1 MDLLVQILVN
11 GILLGGLYAVMA
23 LGLALVWGVL
33 NIVNLA
39 HGAFIMLGGYVSW
52 FLFIYLG
59 IDPFLGLP
67 ITAVVM
73 FILGYALQRGIL
85 NLIVRAPM
93 FNTLLITF
101 GLEVVLTYLAQ
112 LVFTA
117 DFRAINPS
125 YAGNSLTLGFV
136 TIPVVRLAA
145 FVVALALTVGM
156 WLFLLHTRL
165 GRAIRATAQ
174 NLVAARLYGVE
185 PRHLYAMTFGLGIA
199 LAGAAGGLYGTVS
212 QINPYIGAPLTAKC
226 FAIAIIGG
234 LENPLGV
241 IVGGLFLGIIESLTA
256 LYIGPT
262 FSDVASFGI
271 LVLVLIIRPSGLLG
285 RTT

>member
-1 MDLLVQILVN
+1 MDLLAQILIN
-11 GILLGGLYAVMA
+11 GTLLGGLYAVMA

-39 HGAFIMLGGYVSW
+39 HGAFIMLGAYASW
-52 FLFIYLG
+52 YLYTYLHV
-59 IDPFLGLP
+59 DSFLGLP
-67 ITAVVM
+67 ITALLM
-73 FILGYALQRGIL
+73 FALGYALQRGLL
-85 NLIVRAPM
+85 NLVVRAPM

-112 LVFTA
+112 LAFSA
-117 DFRAINPS
+117 DFRTINPP
-125 YAGNSLTLGFV
+125 YAGSSLLFGPV
-136 TIPVVRLAA
+136 VIPVVRLAA
-145 FVVALALTVGM
+145 FGVAIVLTVGM
-156 WLFLLHTRL
+156 WLFLLHSRL

-185 PRHLYAMTFGLGIA
+185 PRHLYATTFALGIA

-212 QINPYIGAPLTAKC
+212 QINPYIGASLTAKS

-234 LENPLGV
+234 LDNPLGV
-241 IVGGLFLGIIESLTA
+241 IVGGLFLGIIESLTT

-262 FSDVASFGI
+262 FADVASFGI
-271 LVLVLIIRPSGLLG
+271 LVLVLIVRPSGLLG
-285 RTT
+285 KTA

>member
-1 MDLLVQILVN
+1 MDLLGQILIN
-11 GILLGGLYAVMA
+11 GVLLGGLYAVMA

-39 HGAFIMLGGYVSW
+39 HGAFIMLGAYLSW
-52 FLFIYLG
+52 HLYTYLG

-67 ITAVVM
+67 LTATVM
-73 FILGYALQRGIL
+73 FVVGYALQRGLL
-85 NLIVRAPM
+85 NLVVRAPM

-112 LVFTA
+112 LSFSA
-117 DFRAINPS
+117 DFRTINPP
-125 YAGNSLTLGFV
+125 YAGNSIALG
-136 TIPVVRLAA
+136 PVVIPLARLMA
-145 FVVALALTVGM
+145 FGVAVVLTVGM
-156 WLFLLHTRL
+156 WLFLLHSKL

-185 PRHLYAMTFGLGIA
+185 PRRLYAVTFGIGIG

-212 QINPYIGAPLTAKC
+212 QINPYIGATLTAKC

-234 LENPLGV
+234 LDNPLGV
-241 IVGGLFLGIIESLTA
+241 LVGGLVLGIIESLTV
-256 LYIGPT
+256 LYVGAT
-262 FSDVASFGI
+262 FGDVASFGV
-271 LVLVLIIRPSGLLG
+271 LVLVLILRPSGLLG
-285 RTT
+285 KTA

>member
-1 MDLLVQILVN
+1 VALLAQILLN
-11 GILLGGLYAVMA
+11 GVLLGGLYAVMA

-39 HGAFIMLGGYVSW
+39 HGAFIMLGAYASW
-52 FLFIYLG
+52 FLYTDAH

-67 ITAVVM
+67 LTAVLL
-73 FILGYALQRGIL
+73 FALGYALQRGLL
-85 NLIVRAPM
+85 NLVVRAPM

-112 LVFTA
+112 LAFSA
-117 DFRAINPS
+117 DFRTINPP
-125 YAGNSLTLGFV
+125 YAGNSFQLGPLTFPLARVLAFAVAIVLTL
-136 TIPVVRLAA
+136 A
-145 FVVALALTVGM
+145 M

-185 PRHLYAMTFGLGIA
+185 PRHLYAVTFGLGIA

-212 QINPYIGAPLTAKC
+212 QINPYIGASLTAKS
-226 FAIAIIGG
+226 FAISIIGG
-234 LENPLGV
+234 LDNPLGV
-241 IVGGLFLGIIESLTA
+241 IVGGLFLGVVESLTA

-271 LVLVLIIRPSGLLG
+271 LLLVLIVRPSGLLG
-285 RTT
+285 KTA

>member
-1 MDLLVQILVN
+1 VDLLAQILVN
-11 GILLGGLYAVMA
+11 GVLQGGLYAVMA

-39 HGAFIMLGGYVSW
+39 HGAFIMLGGYASW
-52 FLFIYLG
+52 YLYTYLH

-67 ITAVVM
+67 LTAVVM
-73 FILGYALQRGIL
+73 FAFGYGIQRGLL
-85 NLIVRAPM
+85 NLVIRAPM

-112 LVFTA
+112 LVFSA
-117 DFRAINPS
+117 DFRTINPP
-125 YAGNSLTLGFV
+125 YAGSSFALGPLV
-136 TIPVVRLAA
+136 LPLARLAA
-145 FVVALALTVGM
+145 FAVAIFLTVSM

-174 NLVAARLYGVE
+174 NLVAARLHGVE

-199 LAGAAGGLYGTVS
+199 LAGMAGTLYGTVS
-212 QINPYIGAPLTAKC
+212 QINPYIGASLTAKS
-226 FAIAIIGG
+226 FAISIIGG

-241 IVGGLFLGIIESLTA
+241 LVGGLFLGIVESLTT
-256 LYIGPT
+256 LYIGQT
-262 FSDVASFGI
+262 YADVASFGI
-271 LVLVLIIRPSGLLG
+271 LVLVLIVRPAGLLG
-285 RTT
+285 KTA